1 MYLDACMQRLS
12 AEANHIKF
20 ARKLW
25 PPMAPDNDGPTFLS
39 VLEAIR
45 TTIVSLT
52 WLNLHDYFM
61 HSSVSF
67 STYCHIW
74 ASKLSWCLVIDCLPL
89 GRTWIQVLLRHS
101 EEMRASLVLWWT
113 LSWLGNEDFTLFLG
127 LLVTWEPGKG
137 HVTCSGLRVIAA
149 HTEGT
154 SVLFIKFHIYPSEP
168 QPSQIVHHI
177 LNMVSVLSINIPSNT
192 VLLDGM

>member
-1 MYLDACMQRLS
+1 MYMYLDACMQRLS

-39 VLEAIR
+39 VLEAIQ

-67 STYCHIW
+67 NT
-74 ASKLSWCLVIDCLPL
+74 LLPHMS
-89 GRTWIQVLLRHS
+89 I
-101 EEMRASLVLWWT
+101 
-113 LSWLGNEDFTLFLG
+113 
-127 LLVTWEPGKG
+127 
-137 HVTCSGLRVIAA
+137 
-149 HTEGT
+149 
-154 SVLFIKFHIYPSEP
+154 
-168 QPSQIVHHI
+168 QIV
-177 LNMVSVLSINIPSNT
+177 MMSSY
-192 VLLDGM
+192 